1 MLLYKGKYQNFFS
14 FALMIQKFSKESVKR
29 NIRNFCFSGF
39 ASLLL
44 KYNFFKLGSRKF
56 HFSKYKK
63 HFKSGVFSLFKPRS
77 KFLKHKKFFRFSV
90 FWNIKKF
97 HFGVSVYRN
106 TTKAIFWENM
116 RNFLILEPKFHFLKY
131 KEFF

>member
-39 ASLLL
+39 VSLLL
-44 KYNFFKLGSRKF
+44 KCNFFKLGARKF

-90 FWNIKKF
+90 FWNIRKF